1 MNGTEMSFLS
11 VIGKMGLTGQS
22 IAILIFIL
30 SIVAIFV
37 FVDRLI
43 ALKMKGGDEL
53 ILAKVNEAISTGNI
67 ESAKNVCQNNGSPLS
82 RVLFKGIS
90 RIGMPL
96 KDIEASMDKAIDLE
110 VFKMEKGEEI
120 LGLISKLAP
129 MLGFIGTIAGVIQ
142 IFYTINATGDYN
154 IESISGGLYVK
165 MLTSA
170 LGLTLGIFAYFF
182 YFVVSRKIKKN
193 IFVLEQGSSEFIDSI
208 TSPLK

>member
-1 MNGTEMSFLS
+1 MNGAEMSFLS

-193 IFVLEQGSSEFIDSI
+193 IFILEQGSSEFIDSI

>member
-1 MNGTEMSFLS
+1 MSFLS

-30 SIVAIFV
+30 SIIAIFV

-43 ALKMKGGDEL
+43 ALKMKRGDEL
-53 ILAKVNEAISTGNI
+53 ILAKVNEAISIGNI

-82 RVLFKGIS
+82 RVLYKGIS

-193 IFVLEQGSSEFIDSI
+193 IFILEQGSSEFIDSI

>member
-1 MNGTEMSFLS
+1 MSFLS

-30 SIVAIFV
+30 SIIAIFV

-43 ALKMKGGDEL
+43 ALKMKRGDEL
-53 ILAKVNEAISTGNI
+53 ILAKVNEAISIGNI

-82 RVLFKGIS
+82 RVLYKGIS

-96 KDIEASMDKAIDLE
+96 KDIEASMAKAIDLE

-193 IFVLEQGSSEFIDSI
+193 IFILEQGSSEFIDSI

>member
-1 MNGTEMSFLS
+1 MSFLS

-193 IFVLEQGSSEFIDSI
+193 IFILEQGSSEFIDSI

>member
-22 IAILIFIL
+22 IAIIIFIL

-43 ALKMKGGDEL
+43 ALKMKGDDEL
-53 ILAKVNEAISTGNI
+53 ILAKVNEAISIGNI

-193 IFVLEQGSSEFIDSI
+193 IFILEQGTSKFIDSI

>member
-170 LGLTLGIFAYFF
+170 LGLTLGIIAYFF

-193 IFVLEQGSSEFIDSI
+193 IFILEQGSSEFIDSI

>member
-193 IFVLEQGSSEFIDSI
+193 IFILEQGSSEFIDSI

>member
-30 SIVAIFV
+30 SIIAIFV

-43 ALKMKGGDEL
+43 ALKMKRGDEL
-53 ILAKVNEAISTGNI
+53 ILAKVNEAISIGNI

-82 RVLFKGIS
+82 RVLYKGIS

-193 IFVLEQGSSEFIDSI
+193 IFILEQGSSEFIDSI